1 MAESESDLWRKKR
14 LTEISA
20 SEGAKLVMRTGLSEE
35 SSIGQLLS
43 RSLTRIDCKCV
54 QSGRGISDRAWCCW

>member
-43 RSLTRIDCKCV
+43 RSLTRID
-54 QSGRGISDRAWCCW
+54 